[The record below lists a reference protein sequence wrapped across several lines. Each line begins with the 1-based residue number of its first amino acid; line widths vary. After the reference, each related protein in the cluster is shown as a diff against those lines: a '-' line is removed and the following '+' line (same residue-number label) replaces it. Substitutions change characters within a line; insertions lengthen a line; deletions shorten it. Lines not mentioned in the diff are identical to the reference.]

1 MAVYT
6 KKYNGSAWVTAP
18 VKKWNG
24 SAWVDAKVS
33 KWTGSAWAQLYPETA
48 VTTSKT
54 ISSTSFNTW
63 RDSKWLNKNTARQG
77 VYNSNGACMGYLG
90 LNAANFPGTGSI
102 TSVGSATFTGVRGGA
117 GYYNNNQ
124 TLRFHRNNG
133 APSSTPGT
141 PTGQFNATTGGPGS
155 GKTMSNRAITINA
168 EVTNWAN
175 QVGSKPYLYIYSTST
190 SDYADIQNSCSLSLN
205 NYVYTAR
212 TLSFD
217 SETARSSGLTPAMY
231 KSVTGKEPFHS
242 MTVYEEEENMTLEEI
257 IQRRVDGIVEDIPYD
272 SIIDAPEILPWTR
285 EYEVYEPK
293 VENQKDK
300 SVKPNT
306 MFKIEVFHMGM
317 EDEAQYSLDN
327 EEWFTL
333 KGENAEDEYLYGE
346 LPRDFNKYKDF
357 IYVRII
363 NKEKEFIYN
372 EQIIEPKIYIPG
384 QTSGLI
390 LPGNIDLETVLPPI
404 ESFKA

>member
-6 KKYNGSAWVTAP
+6 KKWNGSAWVTAP

-24 SAWVDAKVS
+24 SAWVDAKVQ
-33 KWTGSAWAQLYPETA
+33 KWNGSAWTQLYPETA

-54 ISSTSFNTW
+54 ISSTSFNTY
-63 RDSKWLNKNTARQG
+63 RDSKWLNTNTARQG
-77 VYNSNGACMGYLG
+77 VYSSYGSCMGYLG
-90 LNAANFPGTGSI
+90 LNAANFPGSGSI
-102 TSVGSATFTGVRGGA
+102 TSIGSATFTGVRGGA
-117 GYYNNNQ
+117 GSYNNNQ

-155 GKTMSNRAITINA
+155 GKTMSNRAITLSA

-190 SDYADIQNSCSLSLN
+190 SDYADVQTSCSVTLN
-205 NYVYTAR
+205 NYIYTAR
-212 TLSFD
+212 TISFD
-217 SETARSSGLTPAMY
+217 SETAKSSGLTPAMY
-231 KSVTGKEPFHS
+231 RSITGKQPFHS

-272 SIIDAPEILPWTR
+272 SVIDVPEILPWTR
-285 EYEVYEPK
+285 EYKVYEPE

-300 SVKPNT
+300 SVKPNM

-317 EDEAQYSLDN
+317 DDEAQYSLDE
-327 EEWFTL
+327 EEWYTL
-333 KGENAEDEYLYGE
+333 TGKDATDDYLYGE
-346 LPRDFNKYKDF
+346 LPMEFNKYRDF
-357 IYVRII
+357 IHVRII
-363 NKEKEFIYN
+363 DKKKELIHN
-372 EQIIEPKIYIPG
+372 TLTIEPKIYIPD
-384 QTSGLI
+384 QSGI
-390 LPGNIDLETVLPPI
+390 IVVPGDIDLDSI
-404 ESFKA
+404 IKD